1 MTKLFAFFFF
11 ILLVGCSKEHLPEK
25 DVDIYG
31 YDAEI
36 FSFVK
41 SSDVPYKEKLNRQYI
56 LTVKDIQL
64 DENVFNDFLKTY
76 YNSYDRDD
84 DGLRDFEIT
93 SETKIYTQTGNQR
106 NLVDASELTIGS
118 KVKVWI
124 YVAPENTQFVV
135 AAEVIIMRP

>member
-1 MTKLFAFFFF
+1 MKKCFVVFCF
-11 ILLVGCSKEHLPEK
+11 ILLIGCTKENSPEK

-41 SSDVPYKEKLNRQYI
+41 SSDDPYKEKLNRQYI

-64 DENVFNDFLKTY
+64 DENVFYDFLKPY
-76 YNSYDRDD
+76 YNDYDGKDN
-84 DGLRDFEIT
+84 GLRDFEIT

-106 NLVDASELTIGS
+106 NLVGASELTIGS

-124 YVAPENTQFVV
+124 YVAPENTQVVV
-135 AAEVIIMRP
+135 ASEVIIMRP